1 MRRIDVKTSIRAI
14 TLAVSDLERS
24 LRFYRDGLGFSSPGI
39 IGTEFVRDEQNPGG
53 SVAMFTLDNGL
64 ILSLYSRT
72 DLAMDAGI
80 DADRVSG
87 SPMSL
92 GFFADS
98 REDVDR
104 ILRQAEQAG
113 GTIIRQPLI
122 RPWGIYAGYFADPD
136 GHLSE
141 AVYFLNGLPS

>member
-1 MRRIDVKTSIRAI
+1 MKTNIRAI

-24 LRFYRDGLGFSSPGI
+24 LRFYRDGLGLSSPGI
-39 IGTEFVRDEQNPGG
+39 LGTEFVRDEQHPGG

-80 DADRVSG
+80 AVARVAG
-87 SPMSL
+87 SPISL
-92 GFFADS
+92 GFFAES
-98 REDVDR
+98 RADVDH
-104 ILRQAEQAG
+104 ILRQAVQAG
-113 GTIIRQPLI
+113 GTIVRPTVI

-136 GHLSE
+136 GHLWE
-141 AVYFLNGLPS
+141 AVYFLNGTPE

>member
-1 MRRIDVKTSIRAI
+1 MKTNIRAI

-24 LRFYRDGLGFSSPGI
+24 LRFYRDGLGLSSPGI

-80 DADRVSG
+80 ALERVTG

-104 ILRQAEQAG
+104 ILEHAERAG
-113 GTIIRQPLI
+113 GTIIRHPVT

-136 GHLSE
+136 GHLWE
-141 AVYFLNGLPS
+141 AVYFVNGTSD

>member
-1 MRRIDVKTSIRAI
+1 MKTSIRAI

-24 LRFYRDGLGFSSPGI
+24 LRFYRDGLGLSSPGI

-80 DADRVSG
+80 DPDRVSG
-87 SPMSL
+87 SPMSF

-113 GTIIRQPLI
+113 GTIS
-122 RPWGIYAGYFADPD
+122 A
-136 GHLSE
+136 
-141 AVYFLNGLPS
+141 NPSSAHGVSMRATSPTPTVICGKRCTS